1 METTRHV
8 DHGAPS
14 KYLKQKAKP
23 GLWIKDTNYELTAFW
38 TTLKFEAIAADS
50 FTKTTALIFL
60 KNQISITK

>member
-38 TTLKFEAIAADS
+38 TTLKFEAS
-50 FTKTTALIFL
+50 LQTV
-60 KNQISITK
+60 S

>member
-38 TTLKFEAIAADS
+38 TTLKFEASLQTVSRKLPRQS
-50 FTKTTALIFL
+50 F
-60 KNQISITK
+60 